1 MITGSELMRKK
12 QTGMT
17 LVELLIVVGIVA
29 ILAAIAYPSYRNQ
42 VMRSNRSEARNTL
55 INTAQA
61 LERCFTHVRTYV
73 GCASVRRGPSETRKY
88 DIDWEDGDITA
99 TEFLITATPLDG
111 SVQVNDDDCAIFEIT
126 EARRRA
132 FNSDGDEN
140 PACWR

>member
-1 MITGSELMRKK
+1 MITGSEFMRKK

-17 LVELLIVVGIVA
+17 LVELLIVVGIIA

-42 VMRSNRSEARNTL
+42 IMRSNRSEARNTL

-61 LERCFTHVRTYV
+61 LERCFTHTRTYV
-73 GCASVRRGPSETRKY
+73 GCASVRKGPSETRKY
-88 DIDWEDGDITA
+88 NIDWVDAEITG
-99 TEFLITATPLDG
+99 TGFRITATPFPG
-111 SVQVNDDDCAIFEIT
+111 SVQVNDTDCETFEIT

-132 FNSDGDEN
+132 FNSDDDEN

>member
-1 MITGSELMRKK
+1 MITGSEFMRNK

-42 VMRSNRSEARNTL
+42 IMRSNRSEARNTL
-55 INTAQA
+55 INTAQT

-73 GCASVRRGPSETRKY
+73 GCAGVRKGPSETRKY
-88 DIDWEDGDITA
+88 NIDWDDGDMTD
-99 TEFLITATPLDG
+99 TEFLVTATPLDG
-111 SVQVNDDDCAIFEIT
+111 SVQVNDVDCATFQIT
-126 EARRRA
+126 EARRTA